1 MNLRNLFALLV
12 AVLPAVCCSQ
22 TPRIQSGSTVYFDP
36 MGGYES
42 YLEAAFTKEH
52 VSLIVIGNKE
62 KARYVI
68 TTTVAHK
75 EFGVDNPALVV
86 NNLGAAAVNEN
97 VPASIALF
105 DPHVSQILFAYAAGK
120 AGTTQIEK
128 IAEDCAKHLEKVIKK
143 SPK

>member
-1 MNLRNLFALLV
+1 MYLRKLFALLV

-22 TPRIQSGSTVYFDP
+22 TLRIQSGSTVYFDH

-52 VSLIVIGNKE
+52 VPLIVVGDKE

-68 TTTVAHK
+68 TSTVAHK
-75 EFGVDNPALVV
+75 DFSADDPALVA
-86 NNLGAAAVNEN
+86 NNTGAAAVNET

-120 AGTTQIEK
+120 AGTTQIDK

>member
-1 MNLRNLFALLV
+1 
-12 AVLPAVCCSQ
+12 
-22 TPRIQSGSTVYFDP
+22 

-52 VSLIVIGNKE
+52 VPLIVVGDKE

-68 TTTVAHK
+68 TSTVAHK
-75 EFGVDNPALVV
+75 DFSADDPALVA
-86 NNLGAAAVNEN
+86 NNTGAAAVNET

-120 AGTTQIEK
+120 AGTTQIDK